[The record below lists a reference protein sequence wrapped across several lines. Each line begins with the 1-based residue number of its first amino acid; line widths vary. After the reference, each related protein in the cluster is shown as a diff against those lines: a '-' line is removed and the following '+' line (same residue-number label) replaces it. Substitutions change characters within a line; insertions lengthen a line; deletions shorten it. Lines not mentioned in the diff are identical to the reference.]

1 MDRREAIKRVAL
13 ITGYAVS
20 ASTVTAVMQ
29 GCKADPG
36 AVAGDWTPAFMTN
49 DQAAMIAEMAETILP
64 RTEDSPGARDVNVH
78 QFIDLMMEDY
88 VSEAEQ
94 EVFGK
99 GLKQLM
105 AHCQEANGKTFVDL
119 TPEERLAY
127 LTALDKE
134 AMADMEAPGRPDPES
149 LSTFYITLKQSVIAG
164 YFTSEAVG
172 TEVLAYDPVPG
183 EVIACAPTG
192 ELTGGRVWAL

>member
-20 ASTVTAVMQ
+20 ASTVSAVMQ
-29 GCKADPG
+29 GCKADTS
-36 AVAGDWTPAFMTN
+36 AAAGDWSPSFMTN

-64 RTEDSPGARDVNVH
+64 RTEDSPGAKDVKVH
-78 QFIDLMMEDY
+78 QFIDLMMTDY
-88 VSEAEQ
+88 ISEAEQ
-94 EVFGK
+94 EVFRK
-99 GLKQLM
+99 GLEQLT
-105 AHCQEANGKTFVDL
+105 AHCREATGKAFVDL

-127 LTALDKE
+127 LTTVDKE
-134 AMADMEAPGRPDPES
+134 AMAAMGGGEREPES
-149 LSTFYITLKQSVIAG
+149 LSAFYMTLKQSVIAG

-183 EVIACAPTG
+183 EVIACGPTE